1 MSEVDVRVKATDE
14 GSQKIVSFGDRL
26 AKLGMQAFGISS
38 GLGAAKKGF
47 DAVTSAVQGAWSA
60 LGDGAALELA
70 NSRFENL
77 ASSIGTTAAALKGDM
92 ADATQGMMSNA
103 QMVASA
109 SDIISL
115 GLADSGDEVVR
126 LSNLVGQLGWDMQVL
141 TLTMAND
148 SMLRLDALGLS
159 MSDVKER
166 MEALK
171 AAGMEANEAFDLA
184 VIEAG
189 EAKLALL
196 GSAADTSAG
205 KIKQLT
211 VGVQNAVDA
220 FKQEFALNMADEID
234 DMAGGA
240 SVLGDNLYYAALG
253 AAELSA
259 ALFSIPIRFL
269 ADMGKTAQ
277 IDLLREQLIA
287 LGGDAQAVHEEIM
300 KLPVD
305 TPFSEI
311 AVKQIEMYTAAV
323 AAAQN
328 QIAHDSP
335 ETKYTN
341 WIPPREAVQES
352 TRALGEWTTEAKEAA
367 LEAGKIGDAFA
378 GIDMAGVAG
387 ATQSGIW
394 AVAGN
399 HIQSILDEAAAEAEA
414 AHKEAAEEIAR
425 SYEEAA
431 LRMGSAFAAELNAEK
446 KINFGDMD
454 AMSGQAWSMAQ
465 AFGLTVEQMG
475 NVGIAL
481 GEITPEMAEAATK
494 AVIFQEA
501 FGNLLGQFK
510 AGNIDAAGLTTA
522 FDNLISDLNSKSL
535 VEIQVELKQKVNP
548 VRDLWAGLPAEERIK
563 EVEVPVKFTPEEA
576 ALQKALGMIDGIPD
590 NDVKLITFDA
600 EFAAVTPTATEAI
613 TTAISA
619 IDGTVTMEPD
629 AQAVYDVINALDQSR
644 LTVYVDLVQGSA
656 PELPERAMGGP
667 VQGGSGY
674 IIGENGPEVFVPWT
688 SGTVV
693 PNHKLGRDG
702 GGEMQLSIQNYFYG
716 QTTGADVERAL
727 DNSTRQMMRRL
738 QQVVT

>member
-1 MSEVDVRVKATDE
+1 MSEVNVVVRSTDQ
-14 GSQKIVSFGDRL
+14 GSQNIARFGSKLDGLSSTALKVGAAMGAASL
-26 AKLGMQAFGISS
+26 AFVGISR
-38 GLGAAKKGF
+38 
-47 DAVTSAVQGAWSA
+47 AVQGAWDV
-60 LGDGAALELA
+60 LQDGAALELA

-159 MSDVKER
+159 MTDVKER

-196 GSAADTSAG
+196 GSAAETSAG
-205 KIKQLT
+205 KMQKATASIANLTDALKIQAVEIANTIGLFETLDNFASTADMRSQLLDMKAAGQLT
-211 VGVQNAVDA
+211 TDQFDKLFTQLRYAGAESVA
-220 FKQEFALNMADEID
+220 KSLNE
-234 DMAGGA
+234 
-240 SVLGDNLYYAALG
+240 
-253 AAELSA
+253 
-259 ALFSIPIRFL
+259 
-269 ADMGKTAQ
+269 MGKLKEGLTGVNNE
-277 IDLLREQLIA
+277 LLYNQKAWQGWATGI
-287 LGGDAQAVHEEIM
+287 Q
-300 KLPVD
+300 
-305 TPFSEI
+305 
-311 AVKQIEMYTAAV
+311 V
-323 AAAQN
+323 AANAGDGVVPSVR
-328 QIAHDSP
+328 ASG
-335 ETKYTN
+335 
-341 WIPPREAVQES
+341 
-352 TRALGEWTTEAKEAA
+352 RALEEWTTEAKEAA
-367 LEAGKIGDAFA
+367 LAAGKIGDAFA

-414 AHKEAAEEIAR
+414 AHKAAAEEIAR

-431 LRMGSAFAAELNAEK
+431 LRMGQAFATELNAEK

-548 VRDLWAGLPAEERIK
+548 ARDLWAWLPAEERIK

-590 NDVKLITFDA
+590 NDIKLITFDA
-600 EFAAVTPTATEAI
+600 EFAAVTPQATEAI

-629 AQAVYDVINALDQSR
+629 AQAVHDEIAILDQSR
-644 LTVYVDLVQGSA
+644 LTVYVDFEVGSA
-656 PELPERAMGGP
+656 PELPGRAAGGP

-693 PNHKLGRDG
+693 PNYKIGKG
-702 GGEMQLSIQNYFYG
+702 GGEMQVSVQNYFYG
-716 QTTGADVERAL
+716 QTTGADVERASNAAARRL
-727 DNSTRQMMRRL
+727 IERL
-738 QQVVT
+738 QQVVSV